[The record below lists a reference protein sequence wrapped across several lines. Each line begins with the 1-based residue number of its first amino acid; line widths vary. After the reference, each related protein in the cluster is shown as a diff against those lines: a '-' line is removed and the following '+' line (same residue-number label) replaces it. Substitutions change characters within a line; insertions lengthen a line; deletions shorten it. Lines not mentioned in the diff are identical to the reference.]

1 MSPYD
6 AEAYLISNSGS
17 FIIGIYPNSKS
28 GNRDGTNLGIDKV
41 VQQRPMMVTTHKE
54 NIMEIRV
61 IELLNEI
68 KTLILGK
75 VNERWL
81 TIREVSEYASVSES
95 TIRRAIKRGVLKS
108 SNVTG
113 RLLFKVSSV
122 DKWLNN

>member
-1 MSPYD
+1 
-6 AEAYLISNSGS
+6 
-17 FIIGIYPNSKS
+17 
-28 GNRDGTNLGIDKV
+28 
-41 VQQRPMMVTTHKE
+41 MVITHKE

-108 SNVTG
+108 SNATG

-122 DKWLNN
+122 DRWLNS